1 MVEGRDIGSVVWP
14 EAPVKVYLSAEA
26 SARATRRAA
35 EEGGSDVESTRESLL
50 ARDQIDTGRTVSPL
64 VMADGAVHIDTTAY
78 SLDEVIDQV
87 VALVGAVRSDA

>member
-14 EAPVKVYLSAEA
+14 GGRRSRSTSPPTP
-26 SARATRRAA
+26 SARAARRAA
-35 EEGGSDVESTRESLL
+35 EEGGSDVERTRESLL
-50 ARDQIDTGRTVSPL
+50 ARDQIDSGRTVSPL

-87 VALVGAVRSDA
+87 VALVGAVPE